1 MSETAD
7 EGQVGQDTA
16 QKPGPQEPTSQEPS
30 PQEPLLSEID
40 GNGAART
47 QAMARARALTI
58 TPTSLVGYESH
69 GRLLIAGPNDAA
81 RAAAVRLADSGIT
94 VSLLITDGAPATSTP
109 DDNHQVITAPLAAV
123 RGYLGA
129 FEVDVQSAEGPRPLA
144 PSILT
149 ANRLYDLVLDLGA
162 TPVLGAQV
170 PAPGYF
176 ATAGDS
182 TLLDAAIE
190 AIPDLQGEFEK
201 PRYFH
206 YDADIC
212 AHGER
217 GLAGCN
223 RCLNACPTEA
233 IISIG
238 ERIEVNAH
246 LCQGGGTCATA
257 CPTGA
262 ITYTFPKPA
271 ELTARLRTLLSTYRD
286 AGGETPVLLLH
297 DGEAGHEWLCSYG
310 RALPGYVLP
319 FAVEEIGA
327 VGLES
332 WLAVL
337 AFGVTRV
344 VILASE
350 RTPARVREELHAQI
364 ELLDGIAGALGHDV
378 GVGRGA
384 VQYIDA
390 APLETLVVEHG
401 AVFDGSG
408 RPWVSE
414 AAAFAGVDDK
424 RAALRLA
431 IDHLFAQAKVSP
443 TDVAMPAHA
452 PFGQIVVNQSTCT
465 LCMACASVC
474 PAGAVITAGDAPR
487 LDFIEQN
494 CVQCGLCEKACPE
507 DSISLHARLLFDARQ
522 RADRRVLNE
531 DEPFPCSSCGKIF
544 GSTRT
549 IERMVEKLS
558 GHWMFQ
564 QKPEQ
569 LARLRMCEDCRVKDM
584 FRDGGGLLD
593 VDPEQRH

>member
-1 MSETAD
+1 MREMSETAD
-7 EGQVGQDTA
+7 EGPLGQSTI
-16 QKPGPQEPTSQEPS
+16 QEPVLNEV
-30 PQEPLLSEID
+30 D
-40 GNGAART
+40 DNGAARK
-47 QAMARARALTI
+47 QAMARAQAMTV
-58 TPTSLVGYESH
+58 TPTTLVGYESQ
-69 GRLLIAGPNDAA
+69 GRLLIAGPGDAA
-81 RAAAVRLADSGIT
+81 RAAAARLTGSAIT
-94 VSLLITDGAPATSTP
+94 VSLLITDGVSAARTA
-109 DDNHQVITAPLAAV
+109 DDDQQVITAPLAAV

-149 ANRLYDLVLDLGA
+149 ANRLYDLVLDLGV

-170 PAPGYF
+170 LPPGYF

-182 TLLDAAIE
+182 MRLDAAIE

-217 GLAGCN
+217 GLAGCS

-238 ERIEVNAH
+238 ERIEVDAH

-262 ITYTFPKPA
+262 ITYTFPRPA
-271 ELTARLRTLLSTYRD
+271 ELTDRLRTLLGTYRD
-286 AGGETPVLLLH
+286 AGGETPVMLLH
-297 DGEAGHEWLCSYG
+297 DGEAGHKWLCDYG
-310 RALPGYVLP
+310 NELPGHVLP

-337 AFGVTRV
+337 AFGATRV
-344 VILASE
+344 VILANE
-350 RTPARVREELHAQI
+350 RTPAKVREELYAQI
-364 ELLDGIAGALGHDV
+364 TLLDALAEALGHDIA
-378 GVGRGA
+378 VGRGA
-384 VQYIDA
+384 VQIIDEQ
-390 APLETLVVEHG
+390 PLQRLIDGLHT
-401 AVFDGSG
+401 VFDDAG
-408 RPWVSE
+408 RAWVSDV
-414 AAAFAGVDDK
+414 AAFAGVADK

-431 IDHLFAQAKVSP
+431 IDHLFAQAQVSP
-443 TDVAMPAHA
+443 TAVAMPEHA
-452 PFGQIVVNQSTCT
+452 PFGQIVVNQSSCT

-507 DSISLHARLLFDARQ
+507 DSISLHARLLFDPRQ
-522 RADRRVLNE
+522 RAERRVLNE

-544 GSTRT
+544 GSART

-558 GHWMFQ
+558 GHWMFR

-593 VDPEQRH
+593 VDPGPRH